1 MTENNKI
8 KYSIVIPCYNES
20 ANLDALINMC
30 KKNLCNNKIEVILID
45 NGSTDKSVEK
55 LSKIINHDNSFLK
68 TFKIK
73 ENIGYGN
80 GILYGLTK
88 CKGEF
93 IGWTHADL
101 QTDPIDVLNGFK
113 KIKNKKDFIKGKRRG
128 RSFSDVFFSIGMSF
142 FESILLYK
150 GFWDI
155 NGQPTLFH
163 RDLFLNWKNP
173 PKDFSLDLFA
183 YYMAKKNK
191 YQIKRIDVAFPD
203 RKFGVSSWNNG
214 LSSKIKLIMRTLK
227 FSFELRKRIKL
238 KSYYENNLAKNNKD

>member
-1 MTENNKI
+1 MLKKNKI
-8 KYSIVIPCYNES
+8 KYSIVIPCYNEFD
-20 ANLDALINMC
+20 NLDTLISMC
-30 KKNLCNNKIEVILID
+30 ENNLCNNNIEVILID
-45 NGSTDKSVEK
+45 NGSTDKSDIK
-55 LSKIINHDNSFLK
+55 LSKIKNNEKSFLK
-68 TFKIK
+68 KFKIK

-80 GILYGLTK
+80 GIVYGLTK

-101 QTDPIDVLNGFK
+101 QTDPLDVLRGFK
-113 KIKNKKDFIKGKRRG
+113 KINSKKDFIKGKRRG
-128 RSFSDVFFSIGMSF
+128 RSFFDVFFSIGMSI
-142 FESILLYK
+142 FESILLNK
-150 GFWDI
+150 IFWDI

-163 RDLFLNWKNP
+163 RDLFLNWKNA

-191 YQIKRIDVAFPD
+191 YNIKRINVDFSD

-214 LSSKIKLIMRTLK
+214 LHSKIKLIIKTLN
-227 FSFELRKRIKL
+227 FSFNLRKNVKL